1 MELVEENAVA
11 NNQKVSFVIV
21 VWVLLLLITPKKP
34 VGLVVSSVEFVA
46 SQVFGEVRNVALLPI
61 S

>member
-11 NNQKVSFVIV
+11 NNQKVSSVVV
-21 VWVLLLLITPKKP
+21 VWVLLLFITPKKP
-34 VGLVVSSVEFVA
+34 VGLVMSSVEFVA
-46 SQVFGEVRNVALLPI
+46 SQVFDEVRNIALLPI